1 MTKKIIIRSYF
12 SIPTDLAA
20 EMRDWVEFVDGEN
33 YSVNL
38 ETNAG
43 EIVSV
48 RYVEENE
55 DCFVTVI
62 SENADELFDRVVG
75 RTIYALSKHSDN
87 LMVSNI
93 Y

>member
-20 EMRDWVEFVDGEN
+20 EMRDWVEFIDGEN

-38 ETNAG
+38 KTNTG

-55 DCFVTVI
+55 DCFVIVT

-87 LMVSNI
+87 LMVSGI
-93 Y
+93 